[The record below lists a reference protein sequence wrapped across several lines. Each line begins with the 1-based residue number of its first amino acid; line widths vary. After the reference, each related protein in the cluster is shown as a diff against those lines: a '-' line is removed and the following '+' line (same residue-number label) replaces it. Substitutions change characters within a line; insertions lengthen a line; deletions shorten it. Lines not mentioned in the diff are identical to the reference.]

1 MVWPPERAC
10 GAYQKESPLSPSP
23 RPRNWFLGSDRIGTW
38 AVASIGGAEDPQW
51 VDSGGSIALPRAA
64 GIGAS
69 RPLAPSPGEGPLTEP
84 IAGAQPQPQER
95 VLMPLLRHS
104 LRRAGRGIL
113 TFGSARSV
121 WSNTPSRPLG
131 SDRNDVAANCRDVE
145 GNHRL
150 GQAPQGE
157 RAELLGFD
165 ASFERRVDALAEQ
178 DFQVDAAGGGG
189 AVGAVGVA
197 VGSLVD
203 PLPVPGLIAPWA
215 LPFRSRKSALRRAT
229 RRFTGRA
236 AM

>member
-1 MVWPPERAC
+1 MAAFGTIEP
-10 GAYQKESPLSPSP
+10 SPLSSLSAYCCPFCDP
-23 RPRNWFLGSDRIGTW
+23 RY
-38 AVASIGGAEDPQW
+38 GARGVEFCR
-51 VDSGGSIALPRAA
+51 SGQ
-64 GIGAS
+64 
-69 RPLAPSPGEGPLTEP
+69 LAPSGAIRPRVRSGRIVTTLLLT
-84 IAGAQPQPQER
+84 
-95 VLMPLLRHS
+95 
-104 LRRAGRGIL
+104 
-113 TFGSARSV
+113 
-121 WSNTPSRPLG
+121 
-131 SDRNDVAANCRDVE
+131 E

-203 PLPVPGLIAPWA
+203 PLPVPRLIAPWA
-215 LPFRSRKSALRRAT
+215 LPFRSRKSALRWAT

>member
-1 MVWPPERAC
+1 MRAKTALRIPAER
-10 GAYQKESPLSPSP
+10 ESPKSLPQKSPSSGTAAFEQDTR
-23 RPRNWFLGSDRIGTW
+23 RPNL
-38 AVASIGGAEDPQW
+38 
-51 VDSGGSIALPRAA
+51 
-64 GIGAS
+64 
-69 RPLAPSPGEGPLTEP
+69 
-84 IAGAQPQPQER
+84 
-95 VLMPLLRHS
+95 PLLRHS
-104 LRRAGRGIL
+104 LRSAGRGIQP
-113 TFGSARSV
+113 FGSARSV

-189 AVGAVGVA
+189 AVGVA

-229 RRFTGRA
+229 RKFTGRA